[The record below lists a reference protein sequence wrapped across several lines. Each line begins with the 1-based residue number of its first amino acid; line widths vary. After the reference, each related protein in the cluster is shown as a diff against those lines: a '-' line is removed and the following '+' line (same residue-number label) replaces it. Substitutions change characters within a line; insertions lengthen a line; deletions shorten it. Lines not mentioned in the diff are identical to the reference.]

1 MTRRALPIPEQYAE
15 ARERARAESAPGK
28 RVFEVAGPQKVAD
41 KSTGE
46 KVELDLTNA
55 QAAALIASGAVR
67 EVKNTKRS
75 QDQEN
80 ERA

>member
-1 MTRRALPIPEQYAE
+1 MTRRALPLPEQYAE

-28 RVFEVAGPQKVAD
+28 RVFEVAGPQKVAG
-41 KSTGE
+41 KSAGE

-67 EVKNTKRS
+67 EVKKGS
-75 QDQEN
+75 GPGSKV
-80 ERA
+80 AP